1 MKIKFAA
8 LMTLHAAAVWSVLI
22 GAALATEPARV
33 NEKAAMTSATPALD
47 EELRA
52 VVNDATYPL
61 ASLSALAVRDG
72 KVVYQQQFGNRFI
85 DVANA
90 ANNKPANAETMYR
103 IASISKLVTSL
114 GVMKM
119 VEAGKLKLD
128 ADVGDYLGYKFRN
141 PHFPNDKIT
150 LRMLMSHTSSLR
162 DDAGYNFGEKIRLKD
177 ILVPGG
183 KLVENRGG
191 SQPNGAGSGPTNGSS
206 NDIPQGQKTWSK
218 NGRPGALFAYAN
230 LPWGVIGTLMERVSG
245 VRFDRLMQQ
254 LILHPMSL
262 RGGFHPADMPCADV
276 QNIATLYRKR
286 SETNGKEVW
295 DPSGPWIPQ
304 VDDYTTTAAVSRA
317 TPDYEI
323 GSNGTLFG
331 PQGSIRLSAADLG
344 KLMLMLMNDGKY
356 SGKQILQK
364 KTIDTMFAEQ
374 WRDNGKTGGKNQE
387 DNDEGGNNL
396 FNAWGLGNQHFIDKS
411 GVGKGDRIVEAG
423 GVTGVGHLGD
433 AWGLTSAFIFNR
445 KTKNGVIFLSGGPG
459 FNPETAKGK
468 YSAMYRY
475 EERILDALYRRA
487 IMGEAK

>member
-1 MKIKFAA
+1 MSTKFAA
-8 LMTLHAAAVWSVLI
+8 LMVLHAAAMLSALT
-22 GAALATEPARV
+22 GAAQATEPTKV
-33 NEKAAMTSATPALD
+33 SEKTGMTSANLTLD
-47 EELRA
+47 EELSA
-52 VVNDATYPL
+52 VVNDNKHPL
-61 ASLSALAVRDG
+61 ASLSVLAVRDG

-90 ANNKPANAETMYR
+90 ANSKPANAETMYR

-128 ADVGDYLGYKFRN
+128 TDVGDYLGYKFRN

-162 DDAGYNFGEKIRLKD
+162 DDAGYNFAEKIRLKD
-177 ILVPGG
+177 VLVPGG
-183 KLVENRGG
+183 KLYEGAAE
-191 SQPNGAGSGPTNGSS
+191 SQTNSQTS
-206 NDIPQGQKTWSK
+206 GQKAWSK
-218 NGRPGALFAYAN
+218 KGKPGALFSYCN
-230 LPWGVIGTLMERVSG
+230 LAWGVIGTVMERASG

-254 LILHPMSL
+254 LILHPMNL

-286 SETNGKEVW
+286 SEINGKEVW

-304 VDDYTTTAAVSRA
+304 VDDFSAAPPAPRA
-317 TPDYEI
+317 TTDYEI

-331 PQGSIRLSAADLG
+331 PQGSIRLSAPDLG
-344 KLMLMLMNDGKY
+344 KLMQMLMNDGKY
-356 SGKQILQK
+356 HGKQILQK
-364 KTIDTMFAEQ
+364 KTIDTMLAEQ
-374 WRDNGKTGGKNQE
+374 WKDNGKNQE
-387 DNDEGGNNL
+387 ENDEGGNNL

-411 GVGKGDRIVEAG
+411 ATKDGVGKGDRIAEAG

-459 FNPETAKGK
+459 FNPETTKGK

-475 EERILDALYRRA
+475 EERILDALYRRGV
-487 IMGEAK
+487 IGDAK